1 MSVHSGAMNRLLV
14 GDRLRAV
21 VSFVIVLTALAF
33 PAGVFAHSEL
43 EKASPKDGAV
53 LDTSPDEIVLTFS
66 ATLNT
71 AKSSITLHDAS
82 GAQIAKGGVDPADDT
97 VMRLSPPALAP
108 GEYEIRWTSV
118 SEDGDLLRDTLH
130 FQVTAPPTAP
140 PTPSPTIA
148 PSVAPSASPSPSPS
162 VTSAAPSPTPS
173 ADGTPAA
180 SSTDILLPIV
190 AALAVVVLL
199 GAWLLRNRAR
209 GARP

>member
-1 MSVHSGAMNRLLV
+1 MNRHLA

-33 PAGVFAHSEL
+33 PAGVLAHSEL

-53 LDTSPDEIVLTFS
+53 LDASPEEIVLTFS
-66 ATLNT
+66 AALNT
-71 AKSSITLHDAS
+71 SKSSITLHDPS
-82 GAQIAKGGVDPADDT
+82 GAQVAKGGVDPADDT
-97 VMRLSPPALAP
+97 VMRLSPPALDP

-148 PSVAPSASPSPSPS
+148 PSEAPSASPSPSPS
-162 VTSAAPSPTPS
+162 VVPSAAPSPAPS

-190 AALAVVVLL
+190 AALAVVLLL